1 MADLTVTT
9 QAVKLRPLSLQE
21 AALSGGFTHI
31 ATIKGSDINAV
42 TGTAGDTITVT
53 LGTSPTEYLITKA
66 AVYVETAFTIG
77 SSGTLTVMAGSS
89 GTPNAILTATDAL
102 TQGGI
107 ATESAGDPEAGAG
120 TVGTSAITLV
130 ARFTT
135 ATGTPGSIGSTGKL
149 HVLLGLV
156 NLAALAN

>member
-1 MADLTVTT
+1 MADIAVTT
-9 QAVKLRPLSLQE
+9 QATKLRPLSNLE
-21 AALSGGFTHI
+21 SARSGGFTHI
-31 ATIKGSDINAV
+31 ATINAADINGT

-53 LGTSPTEYLITKA
+53 LGSSPTEYLITKA
-66 AVYVETAFTIG
+66 AVYIETAFTIG
-77 SSGTLTVMAGSS
+77 SSGTLTVMVGSS

-120 TVGTSAITLV
+120 TIGTSSITLV

-135 ATGTPGSIGSTGKL
+135 ATGTPGSVAAGVA

-156 NLAALAN
+156 DLASLTK